1 MKKNDSELNQYLNNS
16 FVNIYGNTL
25 EQLDKEDLI
34 KIIAIMHNVNMRI
47 GTTILNFQKCET
59 SKSAEDVIYDIADEM
74 KYSNIPFY
82 NKAEDLKEDINNRY
96 NR

>member
-47 GTTILNFQKCET
+47 GTTILNFQKCG
-59 SKSAEDVIYDIADEM
+59 D
-74 KYSNIPFY
+74 
-82 NKAEDLKEDINNRY
+82 R
-96 NR
+96 